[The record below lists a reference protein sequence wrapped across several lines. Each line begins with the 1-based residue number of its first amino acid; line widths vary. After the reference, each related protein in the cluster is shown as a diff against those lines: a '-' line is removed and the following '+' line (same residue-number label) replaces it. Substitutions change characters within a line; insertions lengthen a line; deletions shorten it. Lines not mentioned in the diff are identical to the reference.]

1 MTDLI
6 LAVLHHILILGL
18 ITMLVMERS
27 LLGATPVN
35 LSRLAGLD
43 AGYGLTALLV
53 IVIGVCRVLY
63 GARGW
68 AFYEANPWFWVKVG
82 AFAAMGLASLPP
94 TLAFL
99 KWRKALKADA
109 AFQPPSPEIASARRL
124 TGVQLILVAMVLLAA
139 AAMARWPF

>member
-6 LAVLHHILILGL
+6 LAICHHILILGM

-43 AGYGLTALLV
+43 AGYGLTALLIIAV
-53 IVIGVCRVLY
+53 GVCRVLY

-68 AFYEANPWFWVKVG
+68 AFYEANPWFWVKIG
-82 AFAAMGLASLPP
+82 AFAAIGLASLPP

-109 AFQPPSPEIASARRL
+109 AFQPPASEIAAARRL
-124 TGVQLILVAMVLLAA
+124 TGVQLMLVALVLLAA
-139 AAMARWPF
+139 AAMARYPF